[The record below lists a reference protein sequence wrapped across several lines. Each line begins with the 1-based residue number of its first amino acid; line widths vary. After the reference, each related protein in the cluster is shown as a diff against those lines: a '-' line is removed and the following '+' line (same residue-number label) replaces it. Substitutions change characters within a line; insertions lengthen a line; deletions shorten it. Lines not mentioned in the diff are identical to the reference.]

1 MDSLR
6 ERICRVIDL
15 GGVNAIADDELRN
28 LVADLTS
35 DVADELNE
43 LRAKLRTANKERGR
57 ISTRLYLARLQLRE
71 AELRLQRLQRSQGG
85 GAAHQQRLLRLL
97 RDLMHAIDPSRPD
110 GPLIEDLEH
119 CLGLAQ
125 RHRHEL
131 ALRAQ
136 DKEVM

>member
-1 MDSLR
+1 MK
-6 ERICRVIDL
+6 RILAAIEAEGPELTDDQRQCLADGVLSEIDP
-15 GGVNAIADDELRN
+15 
-28 LVADLTS
+28 
-35 DVADELNE
+35 ELNDLRTK
-43 LRAKLRTANKERGR
+43 LRAANKERGR

-71 AELRLQRLQRSQGG
+71 AQQRMQRMQRNREGG
-85 GAAHQQRLLRLL
+85 VVHQDRLLRLL

-131 ALRAQ
+131 ARRAQ
-136 DKEVM
+136 ADQRDT